1 MKYALQIGLLAAM
14 LFSVS
19 AGLSIWLNRSP
30 TDTAHTQTGEEKA
43 AKKATGK
50 EAERPEKDPAEPKT
64 PPRPEPTPG
73 AGSDAAAAAAVRD
86 REARLEK
93 RAAQIDLILRDLQ
106 AAREAHDA
114 LLRQVTAELKQAA
127 GRVNEVEAKAA
138 DLEKKKVDL
147 DAAEKKNLERMAGL
161 YDAMAPETAGP
172 ILKQMADS
180 GRMDTAV
187 KVLALMKERQAA
199 RVLEALGDTML
210 AAQLLDRMRG
220 LKATTGLGAAPAG
233 GGTPPPA
240 PPRTPGP

>member
-30 TDTAHTQTGEEKA
+30 TDATQTQDGNEKG
-43 AKKATGK
+43 AKKTAGK
-50 EAERPEKDPAEPKT
+50 EKEPERPEKEHTEPKASH
-64 PPRPEPTPG
+64 RPEPG

-106 AAREAHDA
+106 ASREAHDA
-114 LLRQVTAELKQAA
+114 LLRQVTTELKQAA

-147 DAAEKKNLERMAGL
+147 DAAEKKNLERMAAL

-172 ILKQMADS
+172 ILRQMADS

-187 KVLALMKERQAA
+187 KVLSLMKERQAA

-220 LKATTGLGAAPAG
+220 LKATTGVGTTPAG
-233 GGTPPPA
+233 GVPPPPA
-240 PPRTPGP
+240 PPRIPGP